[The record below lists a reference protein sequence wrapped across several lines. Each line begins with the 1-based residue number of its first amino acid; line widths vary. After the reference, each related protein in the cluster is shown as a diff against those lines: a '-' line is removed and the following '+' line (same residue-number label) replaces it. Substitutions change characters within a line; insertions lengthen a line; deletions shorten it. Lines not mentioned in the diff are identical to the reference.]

1 MSPTG
6 RARKPTTKQGRPAIR
21 TLETKPPNARL
32 LIPALRGRMGDWA
45 YYVCLLELREV
56 ANRVEFARDLHKS
69 ERLSGI
75 IQRGLTD
82 HADRISNYLVRQPQR
97 FLNSLVVAVYEGEP
111 TFHELSVK
119 QTLPATPGEIPELVE
134 MNMGV
139 LELRGD
145 ERLMALDGQH
155 RVRGIQLA
163 IVRNKRLGDEQIG
176 TIFVAHKSTPVGLER
191 TRRLFTTLNRY
202 AKPVSQFDLI
212 AQDED
217 DAVAIAVRRLIDAHS
232 VLRERISEA
241 AGTNLPPGDDTSL
254 TTLPALYDAMDR
266 IFRDR
271 PTREWNDYKRLR
283 PPEREIQ
290 GLVRV
295 GKVFWD
301 EVARR
306 VDVVRELARDPKRRI
321 SGTERGDGGGH
332 LLLRP
337 VGLTSFA
344 AAAKTLVDSGIGL
357 PAAVQ
362 RLAALP
368 LDLGNPPWLKV
379 LWNPT
384 SHRMIVGKD
393 NKDAATAWLSLA
405 AGAPEGRR
413 LSAARL
419 DRELQAL
426 DEEQAPEAM
435 ALLQRHRSAVTPT
448 VGNRVTG

>member
-1 MSPTG
+1 MSSAG
-6 RARKPTTKQGRPAIR
+6 RAPKVATAKEAGTARNP
-21 TLETKPPNARL
+21 EVKPPNARL

-56 ANRVEFARDLHKS
+56 ANRVEFARELHRS

-82 HADRISNYLVRQPQR
+82 HADRIANYLVQQPQR

-111 TFHELSVK
+111 TFHELAVK

-155 RVRGIQLA
+155 RVKGIQLA

-232 VLRERISEA
+232 VLRERISPA
-241 AGTNLPPGDDTSL
+241 TGTSLPPGDDTSI
-254 TTLPALYDAMDR
+254 TTLPALYDAMDK

-271 PTREWNDYKRLR
+271 PTREWNDYKRFR
-283 PPEREIQ
+283 PREREIQ
-290 GLVRV
+290 ALVKV

-321 SGTERGDGGGH
+321 AGTERGDGGGH

-344 AAAKTLVDSGIGL
+344 DAAKALLDSGIDM
-357 PAAVQ
+357 PSAVE

-368 LDLGNPPWLKV
+368 MDLGNPPWLKV

-393 NKDAATAWLSLA
+393 NKDAATAWMSLA

-413 LSAARL
+413 LTVARL
-419 DRELQAL
+419 DRELRAL
-426 DEEQAPEAM
+426 DEEQAPIAM
-435 ALLQRHRSAVTPT
+435 ALLQRHRMGAAP
-448 VGNRVTG
+448 NDE